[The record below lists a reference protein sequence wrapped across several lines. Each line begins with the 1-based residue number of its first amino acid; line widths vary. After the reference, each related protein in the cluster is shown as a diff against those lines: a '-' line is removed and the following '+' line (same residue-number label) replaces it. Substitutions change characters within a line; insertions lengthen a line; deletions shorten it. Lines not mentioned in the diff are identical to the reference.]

1 MSGNTD
7 VLMKTKIFLVKICI
21 WILFS
26 IITGISCAAWYVT
39 GGNITQFY
47 NRGDSLQFYTEKI
60 VNNLQ
65 NISFEN
71 EKFII
76 QGDTAQI
83 IFDSLNKNNQWN
95 YLKTDLYNMNCD
107 SITAQIVFYDRTWQN
122 VGEQELNLMEGENL
136 YQLNGESF
144 SKVVFCFENEQGKE
158 FSINKFEI
166 STDKMKDDE
175 KLPAVSVLFSIIC
188 MIITGIL
195 YWLKIRYGRKGN
207 YKWGR
212 GLQSIYILVGNEIW
226 RKLRNVPEKM
236 RNFISIF
243 LFSVMFIF
251 LSFINVYNLFFKKMT
266 HAYTM
271 FVLIGC
277 MLLIAGLNIRKPLKY
292 RNWNNLLVI
301 SWIVLWVLTCISD
314 FIVTKKSA
322 YFSFYGYFIL
332 FPTGFLFFVWNNQEN
347 REKMLWQLLKA
358 LEITFVLCV
367 VYCLMFRPETDG
379 YRYKGFYTNPNPFGL
394 YMAVMIGVFLCEI
407 DYYIKCKEVK
417 ILKILPYAIGLTTAF
432 FFLKK
437 TQSTTATLAILCGA
451 LCWGIEKILK
461 RHMKKTMIAVMCF
474 VICYIPVSMGLQWGI
489 TNISE
494 AIGTQIVYP
503 VDYEYASV
511 RDLDDLTGTIH
522 VYAAEREDMSQTS
535 QRIRQ
540 KLLNSNSINGL
551 FSGRLYHYSTYLSQ
565 MNLFGHT
572 KRATVYGSNINS
584 AHNGVLA
591 YAHMYGVY
599 IIVPYIMMFV
609 GYFSRAVRYCKS
621 AENRNYYACLPLII
635 YVVFFLENMMDNV
648 DIPFHWIV
656 WFVFILLGGFLFPM
670 REEEKV

>member
-83 IFDSLNKNNQWN
+83 VFDSLNKNNQWN

-251 LSFINVYNLFFKKMT
+251 LSFINVYGLFFKKMT

-367 VYCLMFRPETDG
+367 V
-379 YRYKGFYTNPNPFGL
+379 
-394 YMAVMIGVFLCEI
+394 
-407 DYYIKCKEVK
+407 
-417 ILKILPYAIGLTTAF
+417 
-432 FFLKK
+432 
-437 TQSTTATLAILCGA
+437 
-451 LCWGIEKILK
+451 
-461 RHMKKTMIAVMCF
+461 
-474 VICYIPVSMGLQWGI
+474 
-489 TNISE
+489 
-494 AIGTQIVYP
+494 
-503 VDYEYASV
+503 
-511 RDLDDLTGTIH
+511 
-522 VYAAEREDMSQTS
+522 
-535 QRIRQ
+535 
-540 KLLNSNSINGL
+540 
-551 FSGRLYHYSTYLSQ
+551 
-565 MNLFGHT
+565 
-572 KRATVYGSNINS
+572 
-584 AHNGVLA
+584 
-591 YAHMYGVY
+591 
-599 IIVPYIMMFV
+599 
-609 GYFSRAVRYCKS
+609 
-621 AENRNYYACLPLII
+621 
-635 YVVFFLENMMDNV
+635 
-648 DIPFHWIV
+648 
-656 WFVFILLGGFLFPM
+656 
-670 REEEKV
+670 